1 MDDQFLDKQSR
12 LFLLVESLLM
22 QKYRQRYNME
32 RKRTKINGEEESPIK
47 LPVMVLSS
55 MSYLLIIIHLRK
67 ITKVEFKLERSK
79 TYEN

>member
-1 MDDQFLDKQSR
+1 
-12 LFLLVESLLM
+12 
-22 QKYRQRYNME
+22 ME

-47 LPVMVLSS
+47 LPVMMFPS

-79 TYEN
+79 TYENLKDRCVKLMGVA